1 MDGSD
6 FDFYLCSCCPSGKG
20 DMDVPGPQEP
30 GVLEAQAAA
39 APHSHSHGRE

>member
-20 DMDVPGPQEP
+20 DMDVTQGHKNL
-30 GVLEAQAAA
+30 V
-39 APHSHSHGRE
+39 S